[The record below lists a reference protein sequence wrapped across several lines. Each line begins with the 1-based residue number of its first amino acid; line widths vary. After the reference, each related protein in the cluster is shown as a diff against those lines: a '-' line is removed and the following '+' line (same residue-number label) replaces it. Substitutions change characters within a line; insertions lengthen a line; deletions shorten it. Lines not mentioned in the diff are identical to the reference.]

1 MSAASRRDEMMA
13 DMMAQIAEQR
23 ATLEALMH
31 ANTGKGTSVR
41 DTPTNISSES
51 GHLGA
56 VEVSYQQTDA
66 RAVRAELAKAEA
78 ELAERAVTIM
88 NLGKELQAALRER
101 DTLQEL
107 NESRKEEIVRLTGE
121 YERLK
126 AKCVKLKMLRR
137 KSTTLDK
144 EWGEDTG
151 ESDAESVAESVAE
164 SEA

>member
-1 MSAASRRDEMMA
+1 
-13 DMMAQIAEQR
+13 
-23 ATLEALMH
+23 
-31 ANTGKGTSVR
+31 
-41 DTPTNISSES
+41 
-51 GHLGA
+51 
-56 VEVSYQQTDA
+56 
-66 RAVRAELAKAEA
+66 
-78 ELAERAVTIM
+78 ERAVTIM

-151 ESDAESVAESVAE
+151 ES
-164 SEA
+164 